1 MDAISVNVEWLFT
14 EAGPRTAD
22 RIRAAAAA
30 GFGAVEFWG
39 WRDKDLDAIEAAL
52 RETGVR
58 LLTLIVDPPVDLA
71 DRSTH
76 ERYLEGVR
84 ESLAV
89 AERLGSPFL
98 VALSGQAIT
107 GVPEA
112 EQRAGVVDALTEAS
126 RILESAASDVTLLL
140 EPLNTRV
147 DHPGALVHSTRDGL
161 DIVDAV
167 GSPRLRLL
175 LDVYHAL
182 MMGEDLAA
190 EVGPDA
196 ALIGHVQVADL
207 PGRHEPGTGEVD
219 WDAALRTVRDLG
231 YAGPFG
237 MEYVPST
244 DSALSLNRIRKVV
257 ARLT

>member
-1 MDAISVNVEWLFT
+1 MGLISVNLEWLFT

-30 GFGAVEFWG
+30 GFTAVEIWG
-39 WRDKDLDAIEAAL
+39 WRDKDLAAIEAAL

-58 LLTLIVDPPVDLA
+58 LLTLIVDPACDLA
-71 DRSTH
+71 DRSSH

-84 ESLAV
+84 DSLAV

-98 VALSGQAIT
+98 VALAGQEIG
-107 GVPEA
+107 GVPPA
-112 EQRAGVVDALTEAS
+112 VQRAAVVDALK
-126 RILESAASDVTLLL
+126 AASGVLERAGTEVTLLL

-147 DHPGALVHSTRDGL
+147 DHPGALVHSTRNGL

-190 EVGPDA
+190 EVGSDG

-207 PGRHEPGTGEVD
+207 PGRNEPGTGEVD
-219 WDAALRTVRDLG
+219 WDAVLRTVRGLG
-231 YAGPFG
+231 YSGPFG
-237 MEYVPST
+237 MEYVPT
-244 DSALSLNRIRKVV
+244 TGSAVSLDHIRDVV
-257 ARLT
+257 DRLR